1 MSRNVRVS
9 DSNFQKSSQSR
20 NEALLQP
27 VLGKRSG
34 LNNHLLEDIK
44 LEMAELDEQLS
55 KTNTLDFA
63 ELQSELSQAKREIE
77 ADDHR
82 E

>member
-1 MSRNVRVS
+1 MLS
-9 DSNFQKSSQSR
+9 
-20 NEALLQP
+20 
-27 VLGKRSG
+27 KRSG

>member
-1 MSRNVRVS
+1 MLGERAGRN
-9 DSNFQKSSQSR
+9 NK
-20 NEALLQP
+20 
-27 VLGKRSG
+27 
-34 LNNHLLEDIK
+34 LLEDIK